1 MARVLGISRSG
12 FYDWRAQPAGNSASE
27 RRRAAIDGPVHSEFF
42 RKKQRYGG
50 PRLTRELAQQGFVF
64 NEKTVQASLAR
75 QQLCARAGRKFKVT
89 TNSNHNLPVAPNRL
103 EQDFSAHA
111 PNEKWVGDI
120 TYLWTSE
127 GWLYLAMFL
136 DLYSRAVVGW
146 SMASHMRAELVCDA
160 LRMALWRRHMPGGV
174 IVHTDQGV
182 QYCSNNFQQLLRDH
196 KLVSSMSARG
206 NCFEMQ
212 PRRASS
218 TASRWKRF
226 TTSVLVREPACVRP
240 CLNTLKLITIE
251 PANTAPT
258 AISAR
263 RRLRRKPSPK
273 AVSVFAGEDQTPPSY
288 FPPCISVSRLK

>member
-1 MARVLGISRSG
+1 MKYAFIHEHSQQFRIRSMARVLGVSRSG
-12 FYDWRAQPAGNSASE
+12 FYDWRAQPAGSSASE
-27 RRRAAIDGPVHSEFF
+27 RRRAAIDEPVHAEFF

-50 PRLTRELAQQGFVF
+50 PRLTRELAQQGIVL

-75 QQLCARAGRKFKVT
+75 QQLCALAGRKFKVT

-103 EQDFSAHA
+103 EQDFSAQA

-160 LRMALWRRHMPGGV
+160 LRMALWRRQMPEGT

-182 QYCSNNFQQLLRDH
+182 QYCSNDFQQLLRDH
-196 KLVSSMSARG
+196 KMLSSMSARG
-206 NCFEMQ
+206 NCFDNAAAESFFHSLKVEAIHGERIATRNRMRETVFEYIEMDYNRTRQ
-212 PRRASS
+212 HS
-218 TASRWKRF
+218 
-226 TTSVLVREPACVRP
+226 
-240 CLNTLKLITIE
+240 
-251 PANTAPT
+251 ANGY
-258 AISAR
+258 ISPEAFEA
-263 RRLRRKPSPK
+263 KTV
-273 AVSVFAGEDQTPPSY
+273 A
-288 FPPCISVSRLK
+288 